1 MNATPYSGYSARRG
15 FVRRG
20 GALALLL
27 ACVPVQAGDCTIS
40 VVPVSFGDYDPITQ
54 TQPVDATGS
63 ITADC
68 TPDRNEKAFGVFVTI
83 ALGTGFGSYAARMMR
98 SGTALLQY
106 NLFTDA
112 PRTTVWGDGSG
123 GTGRMSG
130 EVGGNRTGQ
139 PNPRTFPVFGR
150 IPAGQDPAAGVYGD
164 TVTVT
169 VTF

>member
-1 MNATPYSGYSARRG
+1 MNATPGSGYSARRG
-15 FVRRG
+15 LVRRVG
-20 GALALLL
+20 TLALLL
-27 ACVPVQAGDCTIS
+27 ASAPVWAADCTIS

-68 TPDRNEKAFGVFVTI
+68 TPDKNEKAFGVFVSI
-83 ALGTGFGSYAARMMR
+83 ALGTGFGSYAARTMR
-98 SGTALLQY
+98 GGTALLQY
-106 NLFTDA
+106 DLFLDA

-123 GTGRMSG
+123 GTGWMSG
-130 EVGGNRTGQ
+130 VVGGNKTGQ

-150 IPAGQDPAAGVYGD
+150 IPAGQDPAVGVYSD
-164 TVTVT
+164 TVMVT